1 MEFDVA
7 QIIPGVTL
15 TPPAIGRIMMG
26 HTEIRQSGKERK
38 ILPAKDDHFTV
49 TTLVQL
55 PDRRWQP
62 HQMEAGLKKDN
73 EKLLAIPVRLAFH
86 DPKLSLHNAYACFD
100 ADKGRVLCT
109 GRGETAKRATAQG
122 VTEVPCPRP
131 ERCAFGRDM
140 RCRNMTRFYVQIE
153 GQRDELG
160 LFVLRSTSFN
170 SLDRLAG
177 RLNQWSGLTGGRI
190 AGLPLQL
197 TLNAKTATQS
207 CRTPFYFADLV
218 QRDGMTLA
226 ETVKAAQEFQQARKA
241 AGLNQEGLEAAMR
254 VGLANSDFADEI
266 EDVEEWMSDEDLA
279 AGAEKALEARGL
291 RGMDG
296 LVAAANGQAPAS
308 EELKSGD
315 ALPKAA

>member
-1 MEFDVA
+1 MDFDVA

-26 HTEIRQSGKERK
+26 HTEIRQSGKDRK

-55 PDRRWQP
+55 PDRRWEP
-62 HQMEAGLKKDN
+62 HPMEADLKKGK

-100 ADKGRVLCT
+100 AEKGRVLCT
-109 GRGETAKRATAQG
+109 GRGETAMRATREG

-131 ERCAFGRDM
+131 ERCTFGRDM

-153 GQRDELG
+153 GQQDELG

-197 TLNAKTATQS
+197 TLNAKTAIQS

-218 QRDGMTLA
+218 QRRGMSLA
-226 ETVKAAQEFQQARKA
+226 ETVKAAREFQEARES
-241 AGLNQEGLEAAMR
+241 AGLNQEGLETAMR

-266 EDVEEWMSDEDLA
+266 EDAEEWMSDADLA
-279 AGAEKALEARGL
+279 AGAEKGLEARGL
-291 RGMDG
+291 RGLDA
-296 LVAAANGQAPAS
+296 LVAAAKGQPPAEGES
-308 EELKSGD
+308 DGPG